1 MMQTLLTQTPSA
13 PANGLD
19 KAPLSGSV
27 ESKSIDGGTSSDS
40 KGDFAILIAKAQN
53 CEQGAAEA
61 SQGDNNVRSAKSL
74 ATESASPNEEASK
87 EQDPDADSKVEEV
100 PATDFLLRLQDSLK
114 LDTSLVTPQLAVV
127 AQQSA
132 TAVDGN
138 PLPQEGEQ
146 QGIALDESEP
156 APAAARIA
164 RQLAGQTGA
173 QSPLATTAQ
182 LTPETTVSPSAARVV
197 VQGDA
202 SSAVLSPSVLSSE
215 GEKAAT
221 TADEQSGEKASAKGE
236 TPAGGKHTKPLTGAE
251 RMAQLAKVL
260 PVDESASTTKPAESL
275 ATKEAGDSKSD
286 SAASSAVTG
295 KGQTAQAATQGAALK
310 AFSEGLKQPEVGAA
324 ATSATAEGHDGSSN
338 STGKSV
344 SNSGAKVNQNDVS
357 FTAKQEGRLTAK
369 EGSDSKS
376 DSVTSSAVTSKGQT
390 AQAATQGAALKAF
403 SEGLKQPDA
412 GTVTTA
418 TTAEN
423 TGMAGK
429 GAEKSAAEGSQQPA
443 TAANQGSAP
452 VTTAQSAAAQ
462 SGVTSNTTTQTD
474 SAAAPVMVAPEQ
486 VLAQAESQGPQA
498 PLSSIAAGIKQM
510 DVTGTDEVRK
520 AVQLE
525 VKPKAG
531 ESEKSLVAAT
541 SSSESSQSQTVQHGQ
556 NSQPQPQVADS
567 RAPAAEG
574 TLRREPQNLP
584 HLKLASQEAP
594 AELHQKVNVMLAEK
608 LQQAEIQL
616 DPLGLGKMKI
626 QIQIGA
632 DSQANVH
639 FVVQHGQTREMLEQ
653 AMPRLRD
660 MLAGQGIQLGQT
672 QVQQQSQQQQQQG
685 QPTFSGQGQQ
695 GQSGGQSH
703 AGNGQVEGEPTTANL
718 SLLVESTNGSGI
730 DFYA

>member
-27 ESKSIDGGTSSDS
+27 ESKSIDGGTGSDS
-40 KGDFAILIAKAQN
+40 KGDFATLIAKARN
-53 CEQGAAEA
+53 SEQGAAEA
-61 SQGDNNVRSAKSL
+61 TQGGNHVRSAKSL
-74 ATESASPNEEASK
+74 ATESASPKEETGK
-87 EQDPDADSKVEEV
+87 EQDPDADNNVEEV

-114 LDTSLVTPQLAVV
+114 LDTSLVTPQLAVA

-138 PLPQEGEQ
+138 PLPQEGELE
-146 QGIALDESEP
+146 GIAFDESEQT
-156 APAAARIA
+156 PAAARIA
-164 RQLAGQTGA
+164 NQLAGQTGA

-182 LTPETTVSPSAARVV
+182 STLETTVSSSAARVV
-197 VQGDA
+197 AQGDA
-202 SSAVLSPSVLSSE
+202 SAAVLSSE
-215 GEKAAT
+215 GEDAAT
-221 TADEQSGEKASAKGE
+221 TADGQTGEKAFAKGE
-236 TPAGGKHTKPLTGAE
+236 TLGADGKHTKPLTGAE

-260 PVDESASTTKPAESL
+260 PVDESASTAKSVESL
-275 ATKEAGDSKSD
+275 ATKETGDSKSD
-286 SAASSAVTG
+286 LVAGNVLTN
-295 KGQTAQAATQGAALK
+295 KGQATQAATQGAALK
-310 AFSEGLKQPEVGAA
+310 AFSEGLKQPEAGTAT
-324 ATSATAEGHDGSSN
+324 TSATADGS
-338 STGKSV
+338 GV
-344 SNSGAKVNQNDVS
+344 
-357 FTAKQEGRLTAK
+357 
-369 EGSDSKS
+369 
-376 DSVTSSAVTSKGQT
+376 
-390 AQAATQGAALKAF
+390 
-403 SEGLKQPDA
+403 
-412 GTVTTA
+412 
-418 TTAEN
+418 
-423 TGMAGK
+423 AGK
-429 GAEKSAAEGSQQPA
+429 GTEKRAAEGSQQPA

-452 VTTAQSAAAQ
+452 VRTAQSAAESAAAQ
-462 SGVTSNTTTQTD
+462 SSVTANATAQTD
-474 SAAAPVMVAPEQ
+474 SAAAPVMVAPQQ

-498 PLSSIAAGIKQM
+498 PLSTISAGIKQM
-510 DVTGTDEVRK
+510 EVTGTDEVRK
-520 AVQLE
+520 AVSLE

-531 ESEKSLVAAT
+531 EAEKSLVAAT
-541 SSSESSQSQTVQHGQ
+541 SSGESSQNQTVQHGQ
-556 NSQPQPQVADS
+556 NSQTQPLVADS
-567 RAPAAEG
+567 RAPAAET

-626 QIQIGA
+626 QIQMGA

-685 QPTFSGQGQQ
+685 QPTFNGQGQQ
-695 GQSGGQSH
+695 GQSSGQPRS
-703 AGNGQVEGEPTTANL
+703 GNGLVEGELTTSNP

>member
-13 PANGLD
+13 AANGLD

-27 ESKSIDGGTSSDS
+27 ESKSIDGGTGSDS
-40 KGDFAILIAKAQN
+40 KGDFATLIAKARN
-53 CEQGAAEA
+53 SEQGAAEA
-61 SQGDNNVRSAKSL
+61 TQGGNHVRSAKSL
-74 ATESASPNEEASK
+74 ATESASPKEETSK
-87 EQDPDADSKVEEV
+87 EQDPDADNKVEEV

-114 LDTSLVTPQLAVV
+114 LDTSLVTPQLAVA

-146 QGIALDESEP
+146 EGIALDESEQT
-156 APAAARIA
+156 PAAARITS
-164 RQLAGQTGA
+164 QLAGQTGA
-173 QSPLATTAQ
+173 QTANSTLDTTI
-182 LTPETTVSPSAARVV
+182 SSSAARVV
-197 VQGDA
+197 AQGDA
-202 SSAVLSPSVLSSE
+202 SAAVLSSE
-215 GEKAAT
+215 GEDAAT
-221 TADEQSGEKASAKGE
+221 TTDGQSGEKVSAKGE
-236 TPAGGKHTKPLTGAE
+236 TLGADGKHTKPLTGAE

-260 PVDESASTTKPAESL
+260 PVDESASTAKSVESL
-275 ATKEAGDSKSD
+275 AAKEAGDSKSD
-286 SAASSAVTG
+286 LAASNALTN
-295 KGQTAQAATQGAALK
+295 KGQATQAATQGAVLK
-310 AFSEGLKQPEVGAA
+310 AFNEGLKQPEAGT
-324 ATSATAEGHDGSSN
+324 ATATAEG
-338 STGKSV
+338 
-344 SNSGAKVNQNDVS
+344 SGA
-357 FTAKQEGRLTAK
+357 T
-369 EGSDSKS
+369 
-376 DSVTSSAVTSKGQT
+376 
-390 AQAATQGAALKAF
+390 
-403 SEGLKQPDA
+403 
-412 GTVTTA
+412 
-418 TTAEN
+418 
-423 TGMAGK
+423 GK
-429 GAEKSAAEGSQQPA
+429 GAEKGAAEGSQQPA

-452 VTTAQSAAAQ
+452 VTTAQSAAESAAAQ
-462 SGVTSNTTTQTD
+462 SSVTTNATTPTD
-474 SAAAPVMVAPEQ
+474 SAAAPVMVAPQQ

-498 PLSSIAAGIKQM
+498 PLSTISAGIKQM
-510 DVTGTDEVRK
+510 EVTGTDEVRK
-520 AVQLE
+520 AVSLE

-531 ESEKSLVAAT
+531 EAEKSLVATT
-541 SSSESSQSQTVQHGQ
+541 SSSESSPSQTVQHGQ
-556 NSQPQPQVADS
+556 NSQTQPQVADS
-567 RAPAAEG
+567 RAPAAET

-626 QIQIGA
+626 QIQMGA

-685 QPTFSGQGQQ
+685 QPTFNGQGQQ
-695 GQSGGQSH
+695 GQSSGQPRS
-703 AGNGQVEGEPTTANL
+703 GNGLVEGELTTSNP

>member
-27 ESKSIDGGTSSDS
+27 ESKSIDGGTGSDS
-40 KGDFAILIAKAQN
+40 KGDFATLIAKARN
-53 CEQGAAEA
+53 SEQGAAEA
-61 SQGDNNVRSAKSL
+61 TQDGNHVRSAKSL
-74 ATESASPNEEASK
+74 ATESASPKEETGK
-87 EQDPDADSKVEEV
+87 EQDPDADNKVEEV

-114 LDTSLVTPQLAVV
+114 LDTSLVTTQLAVA

-146 QGIALDESEP
+146 EGIALDEGEQP
-156 APAAARIA
+156 PAAARIA
-164 RQLAGQTGA
+164 SQLAGQTGA
-173 QSPLATTAQ
+173 QSPLATTANS
-182 LTPETTVSPSAARVV
+182 TSETTVSSSAARVV
-197 VQGDA
+197 AKGDA
-202 SSAVLSPSVLSSE
+202 SAAVLSSE
-215 GEKAAT
+215 GEDAAT
-221 TADEQSGEKASAKGE
+221 TADGQTGEKASAKGE
-236 TPAGGKHTKPLTGAE
+236 TLGADGKHTKPLTGAE
-251 RMAQLAKVL
+251 RMTQLAKVL
-260 PVDESASTTKPAESL
+260 PVDESASTTKSAESL

-286 SAASSAVTG
+286 LAASNALTN
-295 KGQTAQAATQGAALK
+295 KGQATQAATQGAALK
-310 AFSEGLKQPEVGAA
+310 AFNEALKQPEAGT
-324 ATSATAEGHDGSSN
+324 ATATAEG
-338 STGKSV
+338 
-344 SNSGAKVNQNDVS
+344 SGA
-357 FTAKQEGRLTAK
+357 T
-369 EGSDSKS
+369 
-376 DSVTSSAVTSKGQT
+376 
-390 AQAATQGAALKAF
+390 
-403 SEGLKQPDA
+403 
-412 GTVTTA
+412 
-418 TTAEN
+418 
-423 TGMAGK
+423 GK
-429 GAEKSAAEGSQQPA
+429 GAEKGAAEGSQQPA
-443 TAANQGSAP
+443 TAANQGSAQ
-452 VTTAQSAAAQ
+452 VATAQSVAESAAAQ
-462 SGVTSNTTTQTD
+462 SSVTTNATTPTD
-474 SAAAPVMVAPEQ
+474 NAAAPVMVAPQQ

-498 PLSSIAAGIKQM
+498 PLSTISAGIKQM
-510 DVTGTDEVRK
+510 EVTGTDEVRK
-520 AVQLE
+520 AVSLE

-531 ESEKSLVAAT
+531 EAEKSLVATT
-541 SSSESSQSQTVQHGQ
+541 SSGESSPSQTVQHGQ
-556 NSQPQPQVADS
+556 NSQTQPQVADS
-567 RAPAAEG
+567 RAPAAET

-626 QIQIGA
+626 QIQMGA

-685 QPTFSGQGQQ
+685 QPTFNGQGQQ
-695 GQSGGQSH
+695 GQSSGQPRS
-703 AGNGQVEGEPTTANL
+703 GNGLVEGELTTSNP

>member
-27 ESKSIDGGTSSDS
+27 ESKSIDGGTGSDS
-40 KGDFAILIAKAQN
+40 KGDFATLIAKARN
-53 CEQGAAEA
+53 SEQGAAEA
-61 SQGDNNVRSAKSL
+61 TQGGNHVRSAKSL
-74 ATESASPNEEASK
+74 ATESASPKEETGK
-87 EQDPDADSKVEEV
+87 EQDPDADNKVEEV

-114 LDTSLVTPQLAVV
+114 LDTSLVTPQLAVA

-146 QGIALDESEP
+146 EGIAFDEGEQT
-156 APAAARIA
+156 PAAARIA
-164 RQLAGQTGA
+164 SQLAGQTGA
-173 QSPLATTAQ
+173 QTANST
-182 LTPETTVSPSAARVV
+182 LDTTVSSSAARVV
-197 VQGDA
+197 TQGDA
-202 SSAVLSPSVLSSE
+202 SAAVLSSE
-215 GEKAAT
+215 GEDAAT
-221 TADEQSGEKASAKGE
+221 TADGQSGEKAFAKGE
-236 TPAGGKHTKPLTGAE
+236 TLGADGKQTKPLTGTE

-260 PVDESASTTKPAESL
+260 PVDESASTAKSVELL
-275 ATKEAGDSKSD
+275 AAKEAGDSKSD
-286 SAASSAVTG
+286 LAASNVLTN
-295 KGQTAQAATQGAALK
+295 KGQATQAATQGTALK
-310 AFSEGLKQPEVGAA
+310 AFNEGLKQPEAGSAT
-324 ATSATAEGHDGSSN
+324 TSATADGS
-338 STGKSV
+338 GV
-344 SNSGAKVNQNDVS
+344 
-357 FTAKQEGRLTAK
+357 
-369 EGSDSKS
+369 
-376 DSVTSSAVTSKGQT
+376 
-390 AQAATQGAALKAF
+390 
-403 SEGLKQPDA
+403 
-412 GTVTTA
+412 
-418 TTAEN
+418 
-423 TGMAGK
+423 AGK

-462 SGVTSNTTTQTD
+462 GSVTTNATAPTD
-474 SAAAPVMVAPEQ
+474 SAAAPVMVAPQQ

-498 PLSSIAAGIKQM
+498 PLSTISAGIKQM
-510 DVTGTDEVRK
+510 EVTGTDEVRK
-520 AVQLE
+520 AVSLE

-531 ESEKSLVAAT
+531 EAEKSQVAAT
-541 SSSESSQSQTVQHGQ
+541 SSGESSQNQTVQHGQ
-556 NSQPQPQVADS
+556 NSQTQPQVADS
-567 RAPAAEG
+567 RAPAAET

-626 QIQIGA
+626 QIQMGA

-685 QPTFSGQGQQ
+685 QPTFNGQGQSS
-695 GQSGGQSH
+695 GQPRS
-703 AGNGQVEGEPTTANL
+703 GNGLVEGELTTSNP

>member
-13 PANGLD
+13 AANGLD

-27 ESKSIDGGTSSDS
+27 ESKSIDGGTGSDS
-40 KGDFAILIAKAQN
+40 KGDFATLIAKARN
-53 CEQGAAEA
+53 SEQGAAEA
-61 SQGDNNVRSAKSL
+61 TQGGNHVRSAKSL
-74 ATESASPNEEASK
+74 ATESASPKEEIGK
-87 EQDPDADSKVEEV
+87 EEDPDADNKVEEV

-114 LDTSLVTPQLAVV
+114 LDTSLVTPHLAVA

-146 QGIALDESEP
+146 EEIALDEGEQT
-156 APAAARIA
+156 PAAARIA
-164 RQLAGQTGA
+164 SQLAGQTGA
-173 QSPLATTAQ
+173 QSPLATTANST
-182 LTPETTVSPSAARVV
+182 LDTTVSSSAARVV
-197 VQGDA
+197 AKGDA
-202 SSAVLSPSVLSSE
+202 SAAVLSSE
-215 GEKAAT
+215 GEDAAT
-221 TADEQSGEKASAKGE
+221 TADGQAGEKASAKGE
-236 TPAGGKHTKPLTGAE
+236 TLGADGKHTKPLTGAE

-260 PVDESASTTKPAESL
+260 PVDESASTAKSAESL
-275 ATKEAGDSKSD
+275 AAKEAGDSKSD
-286 SAASSAVTG
+286 LSASSALTN
-295 KGQTAQAATQGAALK
+295 KGQATQATTQGAALK
-310 AFSEGLKQPEVGAA
+310 AFSEGLKQSEAVAATTSAA
-324 ATSATAEGHDGSSN
+324 ADGS
-338 STGKSV
+338 GV
-344 SNSGAKVNQNDVS
+344 
-357 FTAKQEGRLTAK
+357 
-369 EGSDSKS
+369 
-376 DSVTSSAVTSKGQT
+376 
-390 AQAATQGAALKAF
+390 
-403 SEGLKQPDA
+403 
-412 GTVTTA
+412 
-418 TTAEN
+418 
-423 TGMAGK
+423 AGK

-452 VTTAQSAAAQ
+452 VTTAQSAAESAAAQ
-462 SGVTSNTTTQTD
+462 GSVTTNATTQSD
-474 SAAAPVMVAPEQ
+474 SAAAPVMVAPQQ

-498 PLSSIAAGIKQM
+498 PLSTISAGIKQM
-510 DVTGTDEVRK
+510 EVTGTDEVRK
-520 AVQLE
+520 AVSLE

-531 ESEKSLVAAT
+531 EAEKSLVATT
-541 SSSESSQSQTVQHGQ
+541 SSSESSPSQTVQHGQ
-556 NSQPQPQVADS
+556 NSQLQPQVAES
-567 RAPAAEG
+567 RASAAEA

-626 QIQIGA
+626 QIQMGA

-685 QPTFSGQGQQ
+685 QPTFNGQGQQ
-695 GQSGGQSH
+695 GQSSGQPRS
-703 AGNGQVEGEPTTANL
+703 GNGLVEGELTTSNP

>member
-19 KAPLSGSV
+19 KTPLSGSV
-27 ESKSIDGGTSSDS
+27 ESKSIDGGTGSDS
-40 KGDFAILIAKAQN
+40 KGDFATLIAKARN
-53 CEQGAAEA
+53 SEQGAAEA
-61 SQGDNNVRSAKSL
+61 TQGGNHVRSAKSL
-74 ATESASPNEEASK
+74 ATESASPKEETSK
-87 EQDPDADSKVEEV
+87 EQDPDADNKVEEV

-114 LDTSLVTPQLAVV
+114 LDTSLVTPQPAVA

-146 QGIALDESEP
+146 EGIALDEGKQT
-156 APAAARIA
+156 PAAARIA
-164 RQLAGQTGA
+164 SQLAGQTGA
-173 QSPLATTAQ
+173 QSPLATTANST
-182 LTPETTVSPSAARVV
+182 LDPTVSSSAARVV
-197 VQGDA
+197 AKGDA
-202 SSAVLSPSVLSSE
+202 SAAVLSSE
-215 GEKAAT
+215 GEDAAT
-221 TADEQSGEKASAKGE
+221 TADGQAGNKASAKGE
-236 TPAGGKHTKPLTGAE
+236 TLGADGKHTKPLTGAE

-260 PVDESASTTKPAESL
+260 PVDESTSTAKSAESL
-275 ATKEAGDSKSD
+275 AANEAGDSKSD
-286 SAASSAVTG
+286 LAASNALTN
-295 KGQTAQAATQGAALK
+295 KGQATQATTQGAALK
-310 AFSEGLKQPEVGAA
+310 AFSEGL
-324 ATSATAEGHDGSSN
+324 SATVEGHDGHKSAGN
-338 STGKSV
+338 SR
-344 SNSGAKVNQNDVS
+344 AKGNQIDELLTV
-357 FTAKQEGRLTAK
+357 KQEERLTEK
-369 EGSDSKS
+369 KKGDSKS
-376 DSVTSSAVTSKGQT
+376 DTTASNAVINKGQAT
-390 AQAATQGAALKAF
+390 QAATQGAVLKAF
-403 SEGLKQPDA
+403 NEGLKQPEA
-412 GTVTTA
+412 GTATA
-418 TTAEN
+418 TAEGSGA
-423 TGMAGK
+423 TGK
-429 GAEKSAAEGSQQPA
+429 GAEKGAAEGSQQPA

-452 VTTAQSAAAQ
+452 VATAQSAAAQ
-462 SGVTSNTTTQTD
+462 SSVTTNATTPTD
-474 SAAAPVMVAPEQ
+474 SAAAPVMVAPQQ

-498 PLSSIAAGIKQM
+498 PLSTISAGIKQM
-510 DVTGTDEVRK
+510 EVTGTDEVRK
-520 AVQLE
+520 AVSLE

-531 ESEKSLVAAT
+531 EAEKSLVATT
-541 SSSESSQSQTVQHGQ
+541 SSSESSPSQTVQHGQ
-556 NSQPQPQVADS
+556 NSQTQPQVADS
-567 RAPAAEG
+567 RAPAAET

-626 QIQIGA
+626 QIQMGA

-685 QPTFSGQGQQ
+685 QPTFNGQGQQ
-695 GQSGGQSH
+695 GQSSGQPRS
-703 AGNGQVEGEPTTANL
+703 GNGLVEGELTTSNP

>member
-27 ESKSIDGGTSSDS
+27 ESKSIDGGTGSDS
-40 KGDFAILIAKAQN
+40 KGDFATLIAKAQN
-53 CEQGAAEA
+53 SEQGAAEA
-61 SQGDNNVRSAKSL
+61 TQGGNHVRSAKSL
-74 ATESASPNEEASK
+74 ATESASPKEETGK
-87 EQDPDADSKVEEV
+87 EQDPDADNKVEEV

-114 LDTSLVTPQLAVV
+114 LDTSLVTPQLAVA

-138 PLPQEGEQ
+138 PLPQEGELE
-146 QGIALDESEP
+146 GIALDDGEQT
-156 APAAARIA
+156 PAAARIA
-164 RQLAGQTGA
+164 SQLAGQNGA
-173 QSPLATTAQ
+173 QSPLATTANS
-182 LTPETTVSPSAARVV
+182 TSETTVSSSAARVV
-197 VQGDA
+197 AQGDA
-202 SSAVLSPSVLSSE
+202 SAAVLSSE
-215 GEKAAT
+215 GEDAAT
-221 TADEQSGEKASAKGE
+221 TTDRQSGEKASAKGE
-236 TPAGGKHTKPLTGAE
+236 TLGADGKHSKPLTGAE

-260 PVDESASTTKPAESL
+260 PVDESANTAKSAESL
-275 ATKEAGDSKSD
+275 AAKEAGDSKSD
-286 SAASSAVTG
+286 PAASNALTN
-295 KGQTAQAATQGAALK
+295 KGQATQAATQGAALK
-310 AFSEGLKQPEVGAA
+310 AFSEGLKQSEAGAA
-324 ATSATAEGHDGSSN
+324 TTSATADGS
-338 STGKSV
+338 GV
-344 SNSGAKVNQNDVS
+344 
-357 FTAKQEGRLTAK
+357 
-369 EGSDSKS
+369 
-376 DSVTSSAVTSKGQT
+376 
-390 AQAATQGAALKAF
+390 
-403 SEGLKQPDA
+403 
-412 GTVTTA
+412 
-418 TTAEN
+418 
-423 TGMAGK
+423 AGK
-429 GAEKSAAEGSQQPA
+429 GAEKSAAEGSLQPA

-452 VTTAQSAAAQ
+452 VTTAQSAAESAAAQ
-462 SGVTSNTTTQTD
+462 SSVTATATAQTD
-474 SAAAPVMVAPEQ
+474 SAAAPVMVAPQQ

-498 PLSSIAAGIKQM
+498 PLSTISAGIKQM
-510 DVTGTDEVRK
+510 EVTGTDEVRK
-520 AVQLE
+520 AVSLE

-531 ESEKSLVAAT
+531 EAEKSLVAAT
-541 SSSESSQSQTVQHGQ
+541 SSSESSPSQTVQHGQ
-556 NSQPQPQVADS
+556 NSQTQPQVADS
-567 RAPAAEG
+567 RAPAAET

-626 QIQIGA
+626 QIQMGA

-685 QPTFSGQGQQ
+685 QPTFNGQGQQ
-695 GQSGGQSH
+695 GQSSGQPRS
-703 AGNGQVEGEPTTANL
+703 GNGLVEGELTTSNP

>member
-27 ESKSIDGGTSSDS
+27 ESKSIDGGTGSDS
-40 KGDFAILIAKAQN
+40 KGDFATLIAKARN
-53 CEQGAAEA
+53 SEQGAAEA
-61 SQGDNNVRSAKSL
+61 TQGGNHVRSAKSL
-74 ATESASPNEEASK
+74 ATESASPKEEIGK
-87 EQDPDADSKVEEV
+87 EQDPDADNKVEEV

-114 LDTSLVTPQLAVV
+114 LDTSLVTPQLAVA

-138 PLPQEGEQ
+138 PLPQEGELE
-146 QGIALDESEP
+146 GIALDESEQT
-156 APAAARIA
+156 PAAVRIA
-164 RQLAGQTGA
+164 SQLAGQTGA
-173 QSPLATTAQ
+173 QSPLATTANSAS
-182 LTPETTVSPSAARVV
+182 ETTVSSSAARVV
-197 VQGDA
+197 AKGDA
-202 SSAVLSPSVLSSE
+202 SAAVLSSE
-215 GEKAAT
+215 GEDAAT
-221 TADEQSGEKASAKGE
+221 TADGQSGEKAFAKGE
-236 TPAGGKHTKPLTGAE
+236 TLGADGKHTKPLTGAE

-260 PVDESASTTKPAESL
+260 PVDESASTAKSAESL
-275 ATKEAGDSKSD
+275 AAKEAGDSKSD
-286 SAASSAVTG
+286 LAASNALTN
-295 KGQTAQAATQGAALK
+295 KGQATQAATQGAALK
-310 AFSEGLKQPEVGAA
+310 AFNEGLKQPEAGAA
-324 ATSATAEGHDGSSN
+324 TTSATADGS
-338 STGKSV
+338 GV
-344 SNSGAKVNQNDVS
+344 
-357 FTAKQEGRLTAK
+357 
-369 EGSDSKS
+369 
-376 DSVTSSAVTSKGQT
+376 
-390 AQAATQGAALKAF
+390 
-403 SEGLKQPDA
+403 
-412 GTVTTA
+412 
-418 TTAEN
+418 
-423 TGMAGK
+423 AGK
-429 GAEKSAAEGSQQPA
+429 GAEKGAAEGSQQPA

-452 VTTAQSAAAQ
+452 VRTAQSAAESAAAQ
-462 SGVTSNTTTQTD
+462 SSVTTNATTQSD
-474 SAAAPVMVAPEQ
+474 SAAAPVMVAPQQ

-498 PLSSIAAGIKQM
+498 PLSTISAGIKQM
-510 DVTGTDEVRK
+510 EVTGTDEVRK
-520 AVQLE
+520 AVSLE

-531 ESEKSLVAAT
+531 EAEKSLVATT
-541 SSSESSQSQTVQHGQ
+541 SSGESSPSQTVQHGQ
-556 NSQPQPQVADS
+556 NSQTQPQVADS
-567 RAPAAEG
+567 RAPAAET

-626 QIQIGA
+626 QIQMGA

-685 QPTFSGQGQQ
+685 QPTFNGQGQQ
-695 GQSGGQSH
+695 GQSSGQPRS
-703 AGNGQVEGEPTTANL
+703 GNGLVEGELTTSNP

>member
-27 ESKSIDGGTSSDS
+27 ESKSIDGGTGSDS
-40 KGDFAILIAKAQN
+40 KGDFATLIAKARN
-53 CEQGAAEA
+53 SEQGAAEA
-61 SQGDNNVRSAKSL
+61 TQGGNHVRSAKSL
-74 ATESASPNEEASK
+74 ATESASPKEETSK
-87 EQDPDADSKVEEV
+87 EQDPDADNKVEEV

-114 LDTSLVTPQLAVV
+114 LDTSLVTPQLAVT

-132 TAVDGN
+132 TVVDGN

-146 QGIALDESEP
+146 EGIALDESEQT
-156 APAAARIA
+156 PAAARIA
-164 RQLAGQTGA
+164 SQLAGQTGA
-173 QSPLATTAQ
+173 QTANST
-182 LTPETTVSPSAARVV
+182 LDTTVSSSVARVV
-197 VQGDA
+197 AQGDA
-202 SSAVLSPSVLSSE
+202 SAAVLSSE
-215 GEKAAT
+215 GEDAAT
-221 TADEQSGEKASAKGE
+221 TADGQAGEKASAKGE
-236 TPAGGKHTKPLTGAE
+236 TLGADGKHTKPLTGAE

-260 PVDESASTTKPAESL
+260 PVDESASTAKSAESL
-275 ATKEAGDSKSD
+275 AAKEAGDSKSD
-286 SAASSAVTG
+286 PAASNALTN
-295 KGQTAQAATQGAALK
+295 KGQATQAAIQGAALK
-310 AFSEGLKQPEVGAA
+310 AFSEGLKQSEAGAA
-324 ATSATAEGHDGSSN
+324 TTSATADGS
-338 STGKSV
+338 GV
-344 SNSGAKVNQNDVS
+344 
-357 FTAKQEGRLTAK
+357 
-369 EGSDSKS
+369 
-376 DSVTSSAVTSKGQT
+376 
-390 AQAATQGAALKAF
+390 
-403 SEGLKQPDA
+403 
-412 GTVTTA
+412 
-418 TTAEN
+418 
-423 TGMAGK
+423 AGK

-452 VTTAQSAAAQ
+452 VTTAQSAAESAAAQ
-462 SGVTSNTTTQTD
+462 SSVTANATAQTD
-474 SAAAPVMVAPEQ
+474 SAAAPVMVAPQQ

-498 PLSSIAAGIKQM
+498 PLSTISAGIKQM
-510 DVTGTDEVRK
+510 EVTGTDEVRK
-520 AVQLE
+520 AVSLE

-531 ESEKSLVAAT
+531 EAEKSLVATT
-541 SSSESSQSQTVQHGQ
+541 SSGESSPSQTVQHGQ
-556 NSQPQPQVADS
+556 NSQTQPQVADS
-567 RAPAAEG
+567 RAPAAET

-626 QIQIGA
+626 QIQMGA

-685 QPTFSGQGQQ
+685 QPTFNGQGQQ
-695 GQSGGQSH
+695 GQSSGQPRS
-703 AGNGQVEGEPTTANL
+703 GNGLVEGELTTSNP

>member
-27 ESKSIDGGTSSDS
+27 ESKSIDGGTGSDS
-40 KGDFAILIAKAQN
+40 KGDFATLIAKAQN
-53 CEQGAAEA
+53 SEQGAAEA
-61 SQGDNNVRSAKSL
+61 TQGGNHVRSAKSL
-74 ATESASPNEEASK
+74 ATESASPKEETSK
-87 EQDPDADSKVEEV
+87 EQDPDADNKVEEV

-114 LDTSLVTPQLAVV
+114 LDTSLVTPQLAVA

-132 TAVDGN
+132 TVVDGN

-146 QGIALDESEP
+146 EGIALDESEQT
-156 APAAARIA
+156 PAAARIA
-164 RQLAGQTGA
+164 SQLASQTGA
-173 QSPLATTAQ
+173 QSPLATTANS
-182 LTPETTVSPSAARVV
+182 TSETTVSSSAARVV
-197 VQGDA
+197 VKGDA
-202 SSAVLSPSVLSSE
+202 SAAVLSSE
-215 GEKAAT
+215 GEDAAT
-221 TADEQSGEKASAKGE
+221 TADGQAGEKASAKGE
-236 TPAGGKHTKPLTGAE
+236 TLGADGKHTKPLTGAE

-260 PVDESASTTKPAESL
+260 PVDESASTAKSAESL
-275 ATKEAGDSKSD
+275 AAKEAGDSKSD
-286 SAASSAVTG
+286 PAASNALTN
-295 KGQTAQAATQGAALK
+295 KGQSTQAATQGAALK
-310 AFSEGLKQPEVGAA
+310 AFSEGLKQSEAGAA
-324 ATSATAEGHDGSSN
+324 TTSATADGS
-338 STGKSV
+338 GV
-344 SNSGAKVNQNDVS
+344 
-357 FTAKQEGRLTAK
+357 
-369 EGSDSKS
+369 
-376 DSVTSSAVTSKGQT
+376 
-390 AQAATQGAALKAF
+390 
-403 SEGLKQPDA
+403 
-412 GTVTTA
+412 
-418 TTAEN
+418 
-423 TGMAGK
+423 AGK

-452 VTTAQSAAAQ
+452 VTTAQSAAASAAAQ
-462 SGVTSNTTTQTD
+462 SSVTTNATTPTD
-474 SAAAPVMVAPEQ
+474 SAAAPVMVAPQQ

-498 PLSSIAAGIKQM
+498 PLSTISAGIKQM
-510 DVTGTDEVRK
+510 EVTGTDEVRK
-520 AVQLE
+520 AVSLE

-531 ESEKSLVAAT
+531 EAEKSLVAAT
-541 SSSESSQSQTVQHGQ
+541 SSGESSQNQTVQHGQ
-556 NSQPQPQVADS
+556 NSQTQPQVADS
-567 RAPAAEG
+567 RAPAAET

-626 QIQIGA
+626 QIQMGS

-685 QPTFSGQGQQ
+685 QPTFNGQGQQ
-695 GQSGGQSH
+695 GQSSGQPRS
-703 AGNGQVEGEPTTANL
+703 GNGLVEGELTTSNP

>member
-40 KGDFAILIAKAQN
+40 KGDFATLIAKAQN
-53 CEQGAAEA
+53 SEQGAAEA
-61 SQGDNNVRSAKSL
+61 TQGGNNVRSAKSL
-74 ATESASPNEEASK
+74 ATESASPKEETSK
-87 EQDPDADSKVEEV
+87 EQDPDADNKVEEV

-114 LDTSLVTPQLAVV
+114 LDTSLVTPQLAVA

-132 TAVDGN
+132 TVVDGN
-138 PLPQEGEQ
+138 PLPQQGEQ
-146 QGIALDESEP
+146 EGIAPDESEL

-164 RQLAGQTGA
+164 RQLADQTGA
-173 QSPLATTAQ
+173 QSLLATTAQ
-182 LTPETTVSPSAARVV
+182 STPETTLSPSAARGV

-202 SSAVLSPSVLSSE
+202 SSATLSSE
-215 GEKAAT
+215 GEDAAT
-221 TADEQSGEKASAKGE
+221 SPDGQSGEKASAKGE
-236 TPAGGKHTKPLTGAE
+236 NLGADGKHTKPLTGAE

-260 PVDESASTTKPAESL
+260 PVDESANTTKPGESL
-275 ATKEAGDSKSD
+275 AAKEAGDSKSD
-286 SAASSAVTG
+286 PAASNAVTG
-295 KGQTAQAATQGAALK
+295 KGQAAQAATQGVALK
-310 AFSEGLKQPEVGAA
+310 AFSEGLKQPEAGAA
-324 ATSATAEGHDGSSN
+324 TASATAEG
-338 STGKSV
+338 
-344 SNSGAKVNQNDVS
+344 SGA
-357 FTAKQEGRLTAK
+357 
-369 EGSDSKS
+369 
-376 DSVTSSAVTSKGQT
+376 
-390 AQAATQGAALKAF
+390 
-403 SEGLKQPDA
+403 
-412 GTVTTA
+412 
-418 TTAEN
+418 
-423 TGMAGK
+423 AGK
-429 GAEKSAAEGSQQPA
+429 GAEKSAAEGNQQPA
-443 TAANQGSAP
+443 TAAPANQGAAH
-452 VTTAQSAAAQ
+452 VKTAQSAAESAAAQ
-462 SGVTSNTTTQTD
+462 SSVTPNSTAQTD
-474 SAAAPVMVAPEQ
+474 SAAAPVMVAPQQ

-498 PLSSIAAGIKQM
+498 PLSTISAGIKQM
-510 DVTGTDEVRK
+510 EVTGTDEVRK

-531 ESEKSLVAAT
+531 EADKSLLTTA

-556 NSQPQPQVADS
+556 NSQPQAQVAES

-574 TLRREPQNLP
+574 TLRREPAQLP
-584 HLKLASQEAP
+584 HLKLAGQEAP

-653 AMPRLRD
+653 SMPRLRE

-672 QVQQQSQQQQQQG
+672 QVQQQSQQQQQQQQQG
-685 QPTFSGQGQQ
+685 QPAFTGQGQQ
-695 GQSGGQSH
+695 GQGSGQSSS
-703 AGNGQVEGEPTTANL
+703 GNRQDEGNITTSTL
-718 SLLVESTNGSGI
+718 SVLVGSENSSAI

>member
-13 PANGLD
+13 AANGLD

-27 ESKSIDGGTSSDS
+27 ESKSIDGGTGSDS
-40 KGDFAILIAKAQN
+40 KGDFATLIAKARN
-53 CEQGAAEA
+53 SEQGAAEA
-61 SQGDNNVRSAKSL
+61 TQGGNHVRSAKSL
-74 ATESASPNEEASK
+74 ATESASPKEETGK
-87 EQDPDADSKVEEV
+87 EQDPDADNKVEEV

-114 LDTSLVTPQLAVV
+114 LDTSLVTPQLAVA

-146 QGIALDESEP
+146 EGIALDEGEQP
-156 APAAARIA
+156 PAAARIA
-164 RQLAGQTGA
+164 SQLAGQTGA
-173 QSPLATTAQ
+173 QSPLATTANS
-182 LTPETTVSPSAARVV
+182 TSETTVSSSAARVV
-197 VQGDA
+197 AKGDA
-202 SSAVLSPSVLSSE
+202 SAAVLSSE
-215 GEKAAT
+215 GEDVAT
-221 TADEQSGEKASAKGE
+221 IADGQAGEKASAKGE
-236 TPAGGKHTKPLTGAE
+236 TLGADGKHSKPLTGAE

-260 PVDESASTTKPAESL
+260 PVDESASTAKSAESL
-275 ATKEAGDSKSD
+275 AAKEAGDSKSD
-286 SAASSAVTG
+286 LAASNAVTN
-295 KGQTAQAATQGAALK
+295 KGQATQAATQGAALK
-310 AFSEGLKQPEVGAA
+310 AFREGFKQSEAGAA
-324 ATSATAEGHDGSSN
+324 ITSATADG
-338 STGKSV
+338 GGV
-344 SNSGAKVNQNDVS
+344 
-357 FTAKQEGRLTAK
+357 
-369 EGSDSKS
+369 
-376 DSVTSSAVTSKGQT
+376 
-390 AQAATQGAALKAF
+390 
-403 SEGLKQPDA
+403 
-412 GTVTTA
+412 
-418 TTAEN
+418 
-423 TGMAGK
+423 AGK
-429 GAEKSAAEGSQQPA
+429 GAEKSAAEGRQQPA

-452 VTTAQSAAAQ
+452 VTTAQSDAAQ
-462 SGVTSNTTTQTD
+462 GSVTTNATTQSD
-474 SAAAPVMVAPEQ
+474 SAAAPVMVAPQQ

-498 PLSSIAAGIKQM
+498 PLSTISAGIKQM
-510 DVTGTDEVRK
+510 EVTGTDEVRK
-520 AVQLE
+520 AVSLE

-531 ESEKSLVAAT
+531 EAEKSLVATT
-541 SSSESSQSQTVQHGQ
+541 SSGDSSQNQTVQHGQ
-556 NSQPQPQVADS
+556 NSQTQPQVADS
-567 RAPAAEG
+567 RVPAAET

-626 QIQIGA
+626 QIQMGA

-685 QPTFSGQGQQ
+685 QPTFNGQGQQ
-695 GQSGGQSH
+695 GQSSGQPRS
-703 AGNGQVEGEPTTANL
+703 GNGLVEGELTTSNP

>member
-27 ESKSIDGGTSSDS
+27 ESKSIDGGTGSDS
-40 KGDFAILIAKAQN
+40 KGDFATLIAKARN
-53 CEQGAAEA
+53 SEQGAAEA
-61 SQGDNNVRSAKSL
+61 TQDGNHVRSAKSL
-74 ATESASPNEEASK
+74 ATESASPKEETGK
-87 EQDPDADSKVEEV
+87 EQDPDADNKVEEV

-114 LDTSLVTPQLAVV
+114 LDTSLVTPQLAVA

-146 QGIALDESEP
+146 EGIALDESEQT
-156 APAAARIA
+156 PAAARIA
-164 RQLAGQTGA
+164 QQLAGQTGA
-173 QSPLATTAQ
+173 QSPLATTANS
-182 LTPETTVSPSAARVV
+182 TPETTVSSSAARVV
-197 VQGDA
+197 AKGDA
-202 SSAVLSPSVLSSE
+202 SAAVLSSE
-215 GEKAAT
+215 GEDAAT
-221 TADEQSGEKASAKGE
+221 TADGQTGEKASAKGE
-236 TPAGGKHTKPLTGAE
+236 TLGADGKQTKPLTGAE

-260 PVDESASTTKPAESL
+260 PVDESASTAKSAESL
-275 ATKEAGDSKSD
+275 AAKEAGDSKSD
-286 SAASSAVTG
+286 LAASNAVTN
-295 KGQTAQAATQGAALK
+295 KGQATQAATQGAALK
-310 AFSEGLKQPEVGAA
+310 AFSEGLKQSEAGAA
-324 ATSATAEGHDGSSN
+324 TTSATADG
-338 STGKSV
+338 GGV
-344 SNSGAKVNQNDVS
+344 
-357 FTAKQEGRLTAK
+357 
-369 EGSDSKS
+369 
-376 DSVTSSAVTSKGQT
+376 
-390 AQAATQGAALKAF
+390 
-403 SEGLKQPDA
+403 
-412 GTVTTA
+412 
-418 TTAEN
+418 
-423 TGMAGK
+423 AGK
-429 GAEKSAAEGSQQPA
+429 GAEKGAAEGSQQPA

-452 VTTAQSAAAQ
+452 VTTAQSAAESAAAQ
-462 SGVTSNTTTQTD
+462 SSVTTNATTPTD
-474 SAAAPVMVAPEQ
+474 NAAAPVMVAPQQ

-498 PLSSIAAGIKQM
+498 PLSTISAGIKQM
-510 DVTGTDEVRK
+510 EVTGTDEVRK
-520 AVQLE
+520 AVSLE

-531 ESEKSLVAAT
+531 EAEKSLVATT
-541 SSSESSQSQTVQHGQ
+541 SSGESSPSQTVQHGQ
-556 NSQPQPQVADS
+556 NSQTQPQVADS
-567 RAPAAEG
+567 RAPAAET

-626 QIQIGA
+626 QIQMGS

-685 QPTFSGQGQQ
+685 QPTFNGQGQQ
-695 GQSGGQSH
+695 GQSSGQPRS
-703 AGNGQVEGEPTTANL
+703 GNGLVEGELTTSNP

>member
-27 ESKSIDGGTSSDS
+27 ESKSIDGGTGSDS
-40 KGDFAILIAKAQN
+40 KGDFATLIAKARN
-53 CEQGAAEA
+53 SEQGAAEA
-61 SQGDNNVRSAKSL
+61 TQGGNHVRSAKSL
-74 ATESASPNEEASK
+74 ATESASPKEETGK
-87 EQDPDADSKVEEV
+87 EQDPDADNKVEEV

-114 LDTSLVTPQLAVV
+114 LDTSLVTPQLAVA

-138 PLPQEGEQ
+138 PLPQEGELE
-146 QGIALDESEP
+146 GIALDDGEQT
-156 APAAARIA
+156 PAAARIA
-164 RQLAGQTGA
+164 SQLAGQNGA
-173 QSPLATTAQ
+173 QSPLATTANS
-182 LTPETTVSPSAARVV
+182 TSETTVSSSAARVV
-197 VQGDA
+197 AQGDA
-202 SSAVLSPSVLSSE
+202 SAAVLSSE
-215 GEKAAT
+215 GEDAAT
-221 TADEQSGEKASAKGE
+221 TTDRQSGEKASAKGE
-236 TPAGGKHTKPLTGAE
+236 TLGADGKHSKPLTGAE

-260 PVDESASTTKPAESL
+260 PVDESANTAKSAESL
-275 ATKEAGDSKSD
+275 AAKEAGDSKSD
-286 SAASSAVTG
+286 LAASNALTN
-295 KGQTAQAATQGAALK
+295 KGQATQAATQGAALK
-310 AFSEGLKQPEVGAA
+310 AFSEGLKQPEAGAA
-324 ATSATAEGHDGSSN
+324 TTSATADGS
-338 STGKSV
+338 GV
-344 SNSGAKVNQNDVS
+344 
-357 FTAKQEGRLTAK
+357 
-369 EGSDSKS
+369 
-376 DSVTSSAVTSKGQT
+376 
-390 AQAATQGAALKAF
+390 
-403 SEGLKQPDA
+403 
-412 GTVTTA
+412 
-418 TTAEN
+418 
-423 TGMAGK
+423 AGK
-429 GAEKSAAEGSQQPA
+429 GAEKSAAEGSQQSA

-452 VTTAQSAAAQ
+452 VTTAQSAAESAAAQGSVTANATAQ
-462 SGVTSNTTTQTD
+462 SD
-474 SAAAPVMVAPEQ
+474 SAAAPGMLAPQQ

-498 PLSSIAAGIKQM
+498 PLSTISAGIKQM
-510 DVTGTDEVRK
+510 EVTGTDEVRK
-520 AVQLE
+520 AVSLE

-531 ESEKSLVAAT
+531 EAEKRLVATT
-541 SSSESSQSQTVQHGQ
+541 SSGESSPSQTVQHGQ
-556 NSQPQPQVADS
+556 NSQTQPQVADS
-567 RAPAAEG
+567 RAPAAET

-626 QIQIGA
+626 QIQMGA

-685 QPTFSGQGQQ
+685 QPTFNGQGQQ
-695 GQSGGQSH
+695 GQSSGQPRS
-703 AGNGQVEGEPTTANL
+703 GNGLVEGELTTSNP

>member
-27 ESKSIDGGTSSDS
+27 ESKSIDGGTGSDS
-40 KGDFAILIAKAQN
+40 KGDFATLIAKARN
-53 CEQGAAEA
+53 SEQGAAEA
-61 SQGDNNVRSAKSL
+61 TQGGNHVRSAKSL
-74 ATESASPNEEASK
+74 ATESASPKEETGK
-87 EQDPDADSKVEEV
+87 EEDPDADNKVEEV
-100 PATDFLLRLQDSLK
+100 PATDFLLHLQDSLK
-114 LDTSLVTPQLAVV
+114 LDTSLVTPQLAVA

-146 QGIALDESEP
+146 EGIALDEGEQT
-156 APAAARIA
+156 PAAARIA
-164 RQLAGQTGA
+164 SQLAGQTGA
-173 QSPLATTAQ
+173 QSPLATTANS
-182 LTPETTVSPSAARVV
+182 TSETTVSSSAARVV
-197 VQGDA
+197 AQGDA
-202 SSAVLSPSVLSSE
+202 SAAVLSSE
-215 GEKAAT
+215 GEDVAT
-221 TADEQSGEKASAKGE
+221 TADGQTGEKASAKGE
-236 TPAGGKHTKPLTGAE
+236 TLGADGKHTKPLTGAE

-260 PVDESASTTKPAESL
+260 PVDESASTAKSAESL
-275 ATKEAGDSKSD
+275 AAKEAGDSKSD
-286 SAASSAVTG
+286 PAASNALTN
-295 KGQTAQAATQGAALK
+295 KGQAAQAATQGAALK
-310 AFSEGLKQPEVGAA
+310 AFSEGLKQPEAGAA
-324 ATSATAEGHDGSSN
+324 TTSATADGS
-338 STGKSV
+338 GV
-344 SNSGAKVNQNDVS
+344 
-357 FTAKQEGRLTAK
+357 
-369 EGSDSKS
+369 
-376 DSVTSSAVTSKGQT
+376 
-390 AQAATQGAALKAF
+390 
-403 SEGLKQPDA
+403 
-412 GTVTTA
+412 
-418 TTAEN
+418 
-423 TGMAGK
+423 AGK
-429 GAEKSAAEGSQQPA
+429 GAEKGAAEGSQQPA

-452 VTTAQSAAAQ
+452 VTTAQSAAESAAAQ
-462 SGVTSNTTTQTD
+462 SRVTANATAQSD
-474 SAAAPVMVAPEQ
+474 SAAAPVMVAPQQ

-498 PLSSIAAGIKQM
+498 PLSTISAGIKQM
-510 DVTGTDEVRK
+510 EVTGTDEVRK
-520 AVQLE
+520 AVSLE

-531 ESEKSLVAAT
+531 EAEKSLVATT
-541 SSSESSQSQTVQHGQ
+541 SSSESSPSQTVQHGQ
-556 NSQPQPQVADS
+556 NSQTQPQVADS
-567 RAPAAEG
+567 RAPAAET

-626 QIQIGA
+626 QIQMGA

-685 QPTFSGQGQQ
+685 QPTFNGQGQQ
-695 GQSGGQSH
+695 GQSSGQPRS
-703 AGNGQVEGEPTTANL
+703 GNGLVEGELTTSNP

>member
-27 ESKSIDGGTSSDS
+27 ESKSIDGGTGSDS
-40 KGDFAILIAKAQN
+40 KGDFATLIAKARN
-53 CEQGAAEA
+53 SEQGAAEA
-61 SQGDNNVRSAKSL
+61 TQGGNHVRSAKSL
-74 ATESASPNEEASK
+74 ATESASPKEETSK
-87 EQDPDADSKVEEV
+87 EQDPDADNKVEEV

-114 LDTSLVTPQLAVV
+114 LDTSLVTPQLAVT

-132 TAVDGN
+132 TVVDGN

-146 QGIALDESEP
+146 EGIALDESEQT
-156 APAAARIA
+156 PAAARIA
-164 RQLAGQTGA
+164 SQLAGQTGA
-173 QSPLATTAQ
+173 QTANST
-182 LTPETTVSPSAARVV
+182 LDTTVSSSAARVV
-197 VQGDA
+197 AQGDA
-202 SSAVLSPSVLSSE
+202 SAAVLSSE
-215 GEKAAT
+215 GEDAAT
-221 TADEQSGEKASAKGE
+221 TADGQAGEKASAKGE
-236 TPAGGKHTKPLTGAE
+236 TLGADGKHTKPLTGAE

-260 PVDESASTTKPAESL
+260 PVDESASTAKSAESL
-275 ATKEAGDSKSD
+275 AAKEAGDSKSD
-286 SAASSAVTG
+286 PAASNALTN
-295 KGQTAQAATQGAALK
+295 KGQATQAAIQGAALK
-310 AFSEGLKQPEVGAA
+310 AFSEGLKQSEAGAA
-324 ATSATAEGHDGSSN
+324 TTSATADGS
-338 STGKSV
+338 GV
-344 SNSGAKVNQNDVS
+344 
-357 FTAKQEGRLTAK
+357 
-369 EGSDSKS
+369 
-376 DSVTSSAVTSKGQT
+376 
-390 AQAATQGAALKAF
+390 
-403 SEGLKQPDA
+403 
-412 GTVTTA
+412 
-418 TTAEN
+418 
-423 TGMAGK
+423 AGK

-452 VTTAQSAAAQ
+452 VTTAQSAAESAAAQ
-462 SGVTSNTTTQTD
+462 SSVTANATAQTD
-474 SAAAPVMVAPEQ
+474 SAAAPVMVAPQQ

-498 PLSSIAAGIKQM
+498 PLSTISAGIKQM
-510 DVTGTDEVRK
+510 EVTGTDEVRK
-520 AVQLE
+520 AVSLE

-531 ESEKSLVAAT
+531 EAEKSLVATT
-541 SSSESSQSQTVQHGQ
+541 SSGESSPSQTVQHGQ
-556 NSQPQPQVADS
+556 NSQTQPQVADS
-567 RAPAAEG
+567 RAPAAET

-626 QIQIGA
+626 QIQMGA

-685 QPTFSGQGQQ
+685 QPTFNGQGQQ
-695 GQSGGQSH
+695 GQSSGQPRS
-703 AGNGQVEGEPTTANL
+703 GNGLVEGELTTSNP

>member
-27 ESKSIDGGTSSDS
+27 ESKSIDGGTGSDS
-40 KGDFAILIAKAQN
+40 KGDFATLIAKARN
-53 CEQGAAEA
+53 SEQGAAEA
-61 SQGDNNVRSAKSL
+61 TQGGNHVRSAKSL
-74 ATESASPNEEASK
+74 ATESASPKEETGK
-87 EQDPDADSKVEEV
+87 EQDPDADNKVEEV

-114 LDTSLVTPQLAVV
+114 LDTSLVTPQLAVA

-138 PLPQEGEQ
+138 PLPQEGELE
-146 QGIALDESEP
+146 GIALDDGEQT
-156 APAAARIA
+156 PAAARIA
-164 RQLAGQTGA
+164 SQLAGQNGA
-173 QSPLATTAQ
+173 QSPLATTANS
-182 LTPETTVSPSAARVV
+182 TSETTVSSSAARVV
-197 VQGDA
+197 AQGDA
-202 SSAVLSPSVLSSE
+202 SSAVLSPAALSSE
-215 GEKAAT
+215 GEKAPT
-221 TADEQSGEKASAKGE
+221 TADEQSGQKASAKGE
-236 TPAGGKHTKPLTGAE
+236 TPADGKHTKPLTGAE

-260 PVDESASTTKPAESL
+260 PVDESASSTKPAESL
-275 ATKEAGDSKSD
+275 ATKETDDSKSD
-286 SAASSAVTG
+286 SAA
-295 KGQTAQAATQGAALK
+295 
-310 AFSEGLKQPEVGAA
+310 
-324 ATSATAEGHDGSSN
+324 
-338 STGKSV
+338 
-344 SNSGAKVNQNDVS
+344 
-357 FTAKQEGRLTAK
+357 
-369 EGSDSKS
+369 
-376 DSVTSSAVTSKGQT
+376 SSAVTSKGQT
-390 AQAATQGAALKAF
+390 AQAATKGAALKAF
-403 SEGLKQPDA
+403 NEGLKQSDA
-412 GTVTTA
+412 GTVTTSA
-418 TTAEN
+418 TAE
-423 TGMAGK
+423 GSGAAGK

-443 TAANQGSAP
+443 TTTVANQGSAQ
-452 VTTAQSAAAQ
+452 VTTAQNAAAQ
-462 SGVTSNTTTQTD
+462 SSVTSNTTTQTD
-474 SAAAPVMVAPEQ
+474 SAAAPVMVAPQ
-486 VLAQAESQGPQA
+486 QMLAQAESQGPQA
-498 PLSSIAAGIKQM
+498 PLSTISAGIKQM
-510 DVTGTDEVRK
+510 EVTGTDEVRK

-525 VKPKAG
+525 VKPKVG
-531 ESEKSLVAAT
+531 EAEKSLVATT

-574 TLRREPQNLP
+574 SLRREPQNLP

-703 AGNGQVEGEPTTANL
+703 AGNGLVEGEPTTANL

>member
-27 ESKSIDGGTSSDS
+27 ESKSIDGGTGSDS
-40 KGDFAILIAKAQN
+40 KGDFATLIAKARN
-53 CEQGAAEA
+53 SEQGAAEA
-61 SQGDNNVRSAKSL
+61 TQGGNHVRSAKSL
-74 ATESASPNEEASK
+74 ATESASPKEEIGK
-87 EQDPDADSKVEEV
+87 EQDPDADNKVEEV

-114 LDTSLVTPQLAVV
+114 LDTSLVTPQLAVA

-138 PLPQEGEQ
+138 PLPQEGELE
-146 QGIALDESEP
+146 GIALDDGEQT
-156 APAAARIA
+156 PAAARIA
-164 RQLAGQTGA
+164 SQLAGQTGA
-173 QSPLATTAQ
+173 QSPLATTANST
-182 LTPETTVSPSAARVV
+182 LDTTVSSSAARVV
-197 VQGDA
+197 AQGDA
-202 SSAVLSPSVLSSE
+202 SAAVLSSE
-215 GEKAAT
+215 GEDAAT
-221 TADEQSGEKASAKGE
+221 TADGQAGEKASAKGE
-236 TPAGGKHTKPLTGAE
+236 TLGADGKHTKPLTGAE

-260 PVDESASTTKPAESL
+260 PVDESASTAKSAESL
-275 ATKEAGDSKSD
+275 AAKEAGDSKSD
-286 SAASSAVTG
+286 LAASNALTN
-295 KGQTAQAATQGAALK
+295 KGQVTQAATQGAALK
-310 AFSEGLKQPEVGAA
+310 AFSEGLKQPEAGAA
-324 ATSATAEGHDGSSN
+324 TTSATADGS
-338 STGKSV
+338 GV
-344 SNSGAKVNQNDVS
+344 
-357 FTAKQEGRLTAK
+357 
-369 EGSDSKS
+369 
-376 DSVTSSAVTSKGQT
+376 
-390 AQAATQGAALKAF
+390 
-403 SEGLKQPDA
+403 
-412 GTVTTA
+412 
-418 TTAEN
+418 
-423 TGMAGK
+423 AGK

-452 VTTAQSAAAQ
+452 VTTAQSAAESAAAQ
-462 SGVTSNTTTQTD
+462 SSVTATATAQTD
-474 SAAAPVMVAPEQ
+474 SAAAPVMVAPQQ

-498 PLSSIAAGIKQM
+498 PLSTISAGIKQM
-510 DVTGTDEVRK
+510 EVTGTDEVRK
-520 AVQLE
+520 AVSLE

-531 ESEKSLVAAT
+531 EAEKSLVATT
-541 SSSESSQSQTVQHGQ
+541 SSSESSPSQTVQHGQ
-556 NSQPQPQVADS
+556 NSQTQPQVADS
-567 RAPAAEG
+567 RAPAAET

-626 QIQIGA
+626 QIQMGA

-685 QPTFSGQGQQ
+685 QPTFNGQGQQ
-695 GQSGGQSH
+695 GQSSGQPRS
-703 AGNGQVEGEPTTANL
+703 GNGLVEGELTTSNP

>member
-27 ESKSIDGGTSSDS
+27 ESKSIDGGTGSDS
-40 KGDFAILIAKAQN
+40 KGDFATLIAKARN
-53 CEQGAAEA
+53 SEQGAAEA
-61 SQGDNNVRSAKSL
+61 TQGGNHVRSAKSL
-74 ATESASPNEEASK
+74 ATESASPKEETGK
-87 EQDPDADSKVEEV
+87 EQDPDADNKVEEV

-114 LDTSLVTPQLAVV
+114 LDTSLVTPQLAVA

-132 TAVDGN
+132 TMVDGN

-146 QGIALDESEP
+146 EGIALDEGEQT
-156 APAAARIA
+156 PAAARIA
-164 RQLAGQTGA
+164 SQLAGQTGA
-173 QSPLATTAQ
+173 QSPLATTANS
-182 LTPETTVSPSAARVV
+182 TSETTVSSSAARVV
-197 VQGDA
+197 AKGDA
-202 SSAVLSPSVLSSE
+202 SAAVLSSE
-215 GEKAAT
+215 GEDAAT
-221 TADEQSGEKASAKGE
+221 TADGQAGEKASAKGE
-236 TPAGGKHTKPLTGAE
+236 ILGADGKHTKPLTGAE

-260 PVDESASTTKPAESL
+260 PVDESASTAKSAESL
-275 ATKEAGDSKSD
+275 AAKEAGDSKSD
-286 SAASSAVTG
+286 PAASNALTN
-295 KGQTAQAATQGAALK
+295 KGQATQAATQGAALK
-310 AFSEGLKQPEVGAA
+310 AFSEGLKQPEAGAA
-324 ATSATAEGHDGSSN
+324 TTSATADGS
-338 STGKSV
+338 GV
-344 SNSGAKVNQNDVS
+344 
-357 FTAKQEGRLTAK
+357 
-369 EGSDSKS
+369 
-376 DSVTSSAVTSKGQT
+376 
-390 AQAATQGAALKAF
+390 
-403 SEGLKQPDA
+403 
-412 GTVTTA
+412 
-418 TTAEN
+418 
-423 TGMAGK
+423 AGK
-429 GAEKSAAEGSQQPA
+429 GAEKGVAEGSQQPA

-452 VTTAQSAAAQ
+452 VRTAQSAAESASAQ
-462 SGVTSNTTTQTD
+462 SSVTVNATTPTD
-474 SAAAPVMVAPEQ
+474 NAAAPVMVAPQQ

-498 PLSSIAAGIKQM
+498 PLSTISAGIKQM
-510 DVTGTDEVRK
+510 EVTGTDEVRK
-520 AVQLE
+520 AVSLE

-531 ESEKSLVAAT
+531 EAEKSLVATT
-541 SSSESSQSQTVQHGQ
+541 SSSESSPSQTVQHGQ
-556 NSQPQPQVADS
+556 NSQTQPQVADS
-567 RAPAAEG
+567 RAPAAET

-626 QIQIGA
+626 QIQMGT

-685 QPTFSGQGQQ
+685 QPTFNGQGQQ
-695 GQSGGQSH
+695 GQSSGQQRS
-703 AGNGQVEGEPTTANL
+703 GNGLVEGELTTSNP